1 MENNIG
7 APKIQNNFSVFSLFA
22 LFMIIVLLTIK
33 TSIVLPLKVIKIIFF
48 NSLMGVNREKSFFGI
63 AILENS
69 KNILYFGCPNINFAN
84 CMYNAFSV
92 EKTDSDLFETLF
104 GNGDIEKL

>member
-1 MENNIG
+1 MESNG
-7 APKIQNNFSVFSLFA
+7 
-22 LFMIIVLLTIK
+22 
-33 TSIVLPLKVIKIIFF
+33 
-48 NSLMGVNREKSFFGI
+48 EKSIFGI

-69 KNILYFGCPNINFAN
+69 KNILYLGAPIFSN
-84 CMYNAFSV
+84 CKYNVFSV